1 MPDFLDCAFRR
12 AFLTAPKCRRAARR
26 LPRGSVFCCGKRF
39 STLAKTAHMGGFF
52 APASSA
58 GSASLPSCHS
68 EARLSPLSVILRSF
82 APKNLSGHAPEPG
95 GKILRCAQND
105 KGTVILRRGS
115 LPRPT
120 RYILYW
126 PVKFPVAKAIVH
138 SV

>member
-58 GSASLPSCHS
+58 GSVSLPSCHS

-82 APKNLSGHAPEPG
+82 APKNLLDHAPEPG
-95 GKILRCAQND
+95 GKILRFAQND
-105 KGTVILRRGS
+105 NGTVILRRGS
-115 LPRPT
+115 PLS
-120 RYILYW
+120 LS
-126 PVKFPVAKAIVH
+126 F
-138 SV
+138 

>member
-58 GSASLPSCHS
+58 GSVSLPSCHS
-68 EARLSPLSVILRSF
+68 EARLSPPPVILRRGLPSLSVILRCGSTPLCHSEERSDEESF
-82 APKNLSGHAPEPG
+82 
-95 GKILRCAQND
+95 
-105 KGTVILRRGS
+105 
-115 LPRPT
+115 LPC
-120 RYILYW
+120 L
-126 PVKFPVAKAIVH
+126 
-138 SV
+138 